1 MDFSRIFIGAERSS
15 LYMSKH
21 VYICTRVCTCMSISL
36 EQQQFKELRT
46 SLLMIPARQSRQ
58 SLGLAGG
65 QEALSAVCEQS
76 QARHIRVPG
85 IFEQI

>member
-1 MDFSRIFIGAERSS
+1 
-15 LYMSKH
+15 
-21 VYICTRVCTCMSISL
+21 MSISL

-85 IFEQI
+85 IFEQIWELESNHSYQLLAREL